1 MKEYRNE
8 KGLLHRIDGPAVIY
22 NNGDMLWYKEGAR
35 HRTDGPA
42 IEYIYGK
49 KEWWVMGKLHR
60 TNGPAVKGS
69 DGSMLW
75 FINGEK
81 ITEQEHINIRLR
93 RQLIPKEMWE
103 I

>member
-1 MKEYRNE
+1 
-8 KGLLHRIDGPAVIY
+8 
-22 NNGDMLWYKEGAR
+22 MLWYKEGAR

-81 ITEQEHINIRLR
+81 ITEQEHIRLR